1 MKYFLLLEKKNYF
14 CFIMKLNLPEYPF
27 SIKQSSTSKEI
38 FDAFRKKY
46 VALTPEEWV
55 RQHFIRF
62 LTEEKGFPAS
72 LIAIEKGLTI
82 NGKPRRFDA
91 VAYNN
96 NGEPLVLMEFKAA
109 TVNLTQK
116 VFEQIAT
123 YNQLLKVKYLI
134 VSNGLKHYCCEI
146 NFTTQSIRFLQ
157 EIPEYGKLL

>member
-1 MKYFLLLEKKNYF
+1 
-14 CFIMKLNLPEYPF
+14 MKLNLPEYQF
-27 SIKQSSTSKEI
+27 SIRQLSTSKEI

-62 LTEEKGFPAS
+62 LVEEKGFPAS

-91 VAYNN
+91 VAHNN
-96 NGEPLVLMEFKAA
+96 NGEPLVLIEFKAA
-109 TVNLTQK
+109 SVKISQK

-123 YNQLLKVKYLI
+123 YNQLLRVKYLI

-146 NFTTQSIRFLQ
+146 NFTTQSIQFLP
-157 EIPEYGKLL
+157 EIPEYNTLL

>member
-1 MKYFLLLEKKNYF
+1 MKVEFMVGDSTILKDLLSAVYLVSDEV
-14 CFIMKLNLPEYPF
+14 
-27 SIKQSSTSKEI
+27 SIKTEDDGLRLFAVDYSKVAAIDVKISSG
-38 FDAFRKKY
+38 FF
-46 VALTPEEWV
+46 EE
-55 RQHFIRF
+55 F
-62 LTEEKGFPAS
+62 LVEEKGFPAS

-109 TVNLTQK
+109 SVNLTQK

-146 NFTTQSIRFLQ
+146 NFTTQSIRFLK
-157 EIPEYGKLL
+157 EIPEYGQLL